1 MNSVDERLAII
12 LNKNFPDMNA
22 TSVDDQIYLLKQISV
37 HGNFVEQVPKAL
49 QNDVTKA
56 LRILVKNQTR
66 SSL

>member
-1 MNSVDERLAII
+1 
-12 LNKNFPDMNA
+12 MNA